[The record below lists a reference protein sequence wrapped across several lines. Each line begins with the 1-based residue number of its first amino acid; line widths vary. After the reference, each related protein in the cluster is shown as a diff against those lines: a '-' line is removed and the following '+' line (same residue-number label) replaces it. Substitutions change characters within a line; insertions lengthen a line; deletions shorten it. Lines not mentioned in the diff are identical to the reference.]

1 MQKLK
6 IEKESWLYIPN
17 ILCYIRILLIP
28 LFMYLYLNQQYYPA
42 AFVIGFSSL
51 TDMFDG
57 KIARK
62 FNMISE
68 LGKILDPI
76 ADKLTLFS
84 ILTCF
89 SIRYES
95 FKFLVILLV
104 VKEVSTGIYSL
115 WLLSRHN
122 KKMDGAKW
130 YGKLATTLTD
140 IIIVALLL
148 FPNINDSAV
157 FYSAILLGA
166 LMLFAFVMYIRLLIK
181 MSIDSKK
188 QK

>member
-1 MQKLK
+1 MRKLK

-17 ILCYIRILLIP
+17 ILCYVRILLIP
-28 LFMYLYLNQQYYPA
+28 LFMYLYLKEHYYTA
-42 AFVIGFSSL
+42 ALVIAFSSL

-95 FKFLVILLV
+95 FKFLLALLV

-115 WLLSRHN
+115 WLLNRHN

-140 IIIVALLL
+140 IIIVALLA
-148 FPNINDSAV
+148 FPNISDTAI
-157 FYSAILLGA
+157 FYSAVLLGS
-166 LMLFAFVMYIRLLIK
+166 LMIFAFVMYLRLLIK
-181 MSIDSKK
+181 MSVESKK